1 MNNEANEL
9 RNEIADCTWAIKAF
23 RMGMKWLAP
32 GGYEGAPSIEWL
44 EMQRRG
50 LRARLQSVKEAATL
64 GVCNPS

>member
-1 MNNEANEL
+1 MNNANEI

-32 GGYEGAPSIEWL
+32 GGYADAPSIAWL

-50 LRARLQSVKEAATL
+50 LRSKLEVIKEVAQIGA
-64 GVCNPS
+64 CNPS